1 LSREKII
8 FYIHNN
14 MRLTIAII
22 FLFAILAAAQGKK
35 SISMAVFGEEPA
47 KFKATKPLKAKL
59 QNAFL
64 KEGNYRVTDRS
75 DEILKSLRKF
85 FEYPEGTIVE
95 DEDAR
100 QINDQ
105 YNYNSQYIC
114 IVESSNNGD
123 GYFTI
128 NAKLISTDA
137 GEPSTMATAQ
147 SKFSNQQEINRIG
160 DELVSQL
167 LGRTGGIFLD
177 PSHKMDQLSR
187 EFFNVLKKRIKF
199 KEGYCGANGIRTQ
212 ISTEKPVCSKT
223 QSSVSC
229 TIDVSLDGFSCV
241 NDGEVHLKA
250 SVTATDRTE
259 AAAINMTKKELLSGK
274 SAFIN
279 EWSLEL
285 LPWKD

>member
-1 LSREKII
+1 MGTLFRQ
-8 FYIHNN
+8 N
-14 MRLTIAII
+14 MRLTITII
-22 FLFAILAAAQGKK
+22 FLFAALAVAQGKQ

-47 KFKATKPLKAKL
+47 KFKAIKPLKTKL
-59 QNAFL
+59 QNTFL

-75 DEILKSLRKF
+75 DEILKSLRNF
-85 FEYPEGTIVE
+85 FEYQEGTIVE
-95 DEDAR
+95 DKDAR

-114 IVESSNNGD
+114 IVESFNNGD
-123 GYFTI
+123 DYFTI

-137 GEPSTMATAQ
+137 KEPSTMGTAQ
-147 SKFSNQQEINRIG
+147 SRLSNQQEINQVG

-167 LGRTGGIFLD
+167 LGLTGGIFLD
-177 PSHKMDQLSR
+177 PNHKMDQLSR
-187 EFFNVLKKRIKF
+187 DLFNVLRKRITF

-212 ISTEKPVCSKT
+212 INAEKPVCIKT

-229 TIDVSLDGFSCV
+229 TIDVSLDGFGCV
-241 NDGEVHLKA
+241 DDGEIHLKA

-259 AAAINMTKKELLSGK
+259 SEAMNRTKKELLNGK
-274 SAFIN
+274 SNFIN

-285 LPWKD
+285 LPWKN